1 MITAFQSPWL
11 FRNVTDNPN
20 TPVREWGTTTWLNLL
35 QYGYVQDLRIVAAE
49 LRSAALEPWVD
60 NVLMLVKAHFEL
72 SWSPLIEL
80 VIAAARGD
88 EEPFCHPIAPPNVP
102 RVPPP
107 FRRGEELTL

>member
-11 FRNVTDNPN
+11 FRNVTDNPS

-35 QYGYVQDLRIVAAE
+35 QYGYVQDLRVVAAE

-60 NVLMLVKAHFEL
+60 DVLMLVKAHFEL

-88 EEPFCHPIAPPNVP
+88 EEPFCRPITP
-102 RVPPP
+102 RPQLDVS
-107 FRRGEELTL
+107 L